1 VLAHAGACMGPAAE
15 GWDLLYKIA
24 VEDVLPY
31 KNEDVMMDQANARND
46 KREPGAGRG
55 DRGRA

>member
-1 VLAHAGACMGPAAE
+1 M
-15 GWDLLYKIA
+15 LYKIA
-24 VEDVLPY
+24 VENVLPH